1 MLFSAH
7 LPKLEELK
15 TPGKKICWNTIWDT
29 LEQLLFIFP
38 AKSMTT

>member
-1 MLFSAH
+1 MLFSAR

-15 TPGKKICWNTIWDT
+15 NPGKIYWNTTWDT

-38 AKSMTT
+38 AERMTT

>member
-15 TPGKKICWNTIWDT
+15 TPGKKYWNTTWDT
-29 LEQLLFIFP
+29 LEQIAVLSSQL
-38 AKSMTT
+38 KE